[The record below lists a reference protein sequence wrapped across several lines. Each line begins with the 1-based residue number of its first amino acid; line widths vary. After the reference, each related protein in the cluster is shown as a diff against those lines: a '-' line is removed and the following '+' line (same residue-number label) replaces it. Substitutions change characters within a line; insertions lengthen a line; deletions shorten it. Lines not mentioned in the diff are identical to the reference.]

1 MMRDPGKRAASE
13 TVSALAS
20 PSAPAPVSA
29 PRPASLT
36 GGALLVLLRCVGGI
50 VWVVSV
56 FAQWPSIQQDLELDG
71 VAPAVALGVLAA
83 FEAVWLGALA
93 LFAWLLWRGSNRARM
108 LAMGWAAVSVTASA
122 VSYFAAGAE
131 ITVRT
136 TLLTVSLDIL
146 LMLAL
151 SSRDARAWTLGR
163 RDARRERRRSRHR
176 TSPSA

>member
-1 MMRDPGKRAASE
+1 MTREPGKRAASE
-13 TVSALAS
+13 AVRALVSPPAT
-20 PSAPAPVSA
+20 APVTA

-50 VWVVSV
+50 IWVVSV

-71 VAPAVALGVLAA
+71 VTPAVALGLLAA
-83 FEAVWLGALA
+83 FQAVWIGSLA
-93 LFAWLLWRGSNRARM
+93 LLAWFLWRGSNRARM
-108 LAMGWAAVSVTASA
+108 LVMSWAAVSVTSSA
-122 VSYFAAGAE
+122 ISYFAAGAE

-163 RDARRERRRSRHR
+163 RDARRELRRSRR
-176 TSPSA
+176 AERASG